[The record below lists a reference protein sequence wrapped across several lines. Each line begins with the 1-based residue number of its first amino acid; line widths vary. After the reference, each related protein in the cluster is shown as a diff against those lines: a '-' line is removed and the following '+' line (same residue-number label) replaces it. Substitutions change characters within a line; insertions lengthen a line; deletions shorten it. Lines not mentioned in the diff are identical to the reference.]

1 MGEDL
6 RIHERVQV
14 VAGASVLGYSSG
26 TKGRIVFGPA
36 FAAGQRYYIV
46 NMDNDR
52 SGKGIIFLAEEIESE
67 PVLFATAAQQPRT
80 MPTPTGLNL
89 RCTRREMTS

>member
-1 MGEDL
+1 MDEHL

-26 TKGRIVFGPA
+26 TKGRIVLGPA
-36 FAAGQRYYIV
+36 FAAGQRYYVV

-67 PVLFATAAQQPRT
+67 PEAAARIGQSSRPLPTRT
-80 MPTPTGLNL
+80 PLK
-89 RCTRREMTS
+89 RQCT